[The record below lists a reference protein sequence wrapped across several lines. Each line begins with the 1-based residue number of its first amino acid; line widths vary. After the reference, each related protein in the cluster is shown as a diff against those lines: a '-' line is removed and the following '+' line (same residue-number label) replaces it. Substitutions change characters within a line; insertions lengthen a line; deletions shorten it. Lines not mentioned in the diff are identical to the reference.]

1 MGSKQETEVER
12 LLLENYET
20 YYRLAY
26 SYVRQE
32 QDALDIVQECAY
44 KAIRDCKTV
53 RNPDY
58 LATWVYRI
66 VINTALDTVRKRKR
80 EELSDTLPEAVWE
93 DSYGDVDL
101 RGVLERLDDRS
112 RTVVILRYFED
123 MKLED
128 VARTVGEN
136 LNTVKARLYRA

>member
-1 MGSKQETEVER
+1 MFNSISTFFASIG
-12 LLLENYET
+12 
-20 YYRLAY
+20 LAGV
-26 SYVRQE
+26 SSVLG
-32 QDALDIVQECAY
+32 AAIVFLVCVF
-44 KAIRDCKTV
+44 AIRILM
-53 RNPDY
+53 R
-58 LATWVYRI
+58 L
-66 VINTALDTVRKRKR
+66 INTALDTIRKRKR

-136 LNTVKARLYRA
+136 LNTVKARLYRALKKLRLDLEAGAYEASGKEKPR

>member
-20 YYRLAY
+20 YYRRPTAMC
-26 SYVRQE
+26 RRNRR
-32 QDALDIVQECAY
+32 LDIVQESAY

-80 EELSDTLPEAVWE
+80 EELSDTLPKPSWRTATGMWICAAYWSGWMTAAVPW
-93 DSYGDVDL
+93 
-101 RGVLERLDDRS
+101 
-112 RTVVILRYFED
+112 
-123 MKLED
+123 
-128 VARTVGEN
+128 
-136 LNTVKARLYRA
+136 